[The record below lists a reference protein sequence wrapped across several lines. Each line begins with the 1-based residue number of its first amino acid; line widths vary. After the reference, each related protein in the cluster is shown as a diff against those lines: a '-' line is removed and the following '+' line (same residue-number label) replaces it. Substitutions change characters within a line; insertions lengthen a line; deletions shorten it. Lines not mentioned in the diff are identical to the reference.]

1 MRYPGLLL
9 DLEGVLYQE
18 DAPIPGAAAALSTLR
33 RQHRVRFLT
42 NTTTRPRR
50 QIAERLQSMGFEVAA
65 EEVFSPP
72 IAAARLL
79 RKIGAKRIHLAA
91 APALAE
97 DLADFELD
105 LGADHAGGGPPAPP
119 DAVVLGDL
127 YREFTWDRLN
137 DLFTMLAA
145 GAPLIALHRN
155 RVSRRASGIALDLGP
170 FVAAL
175 EYAADVRAHIVGKP
189 SRQFFGLAVA
199 SLDLDPSQVLMVG
212 DDIGSDIGGALGAGL
227 AAVQVRTG
235 KYRPRDD
242 HHPTATPAG
251 RIDSIADLAPWLT
264 RGEAR

>member
-1 MRYPGLLL
+1 
-9 DLEGVLYQE
+9 
-18 DAPIPGAAAALSTLR
+18 
-33 RQHRVRFLT
+33 
-42 NTTTRPRR
+42 
-50 QIAERLQSMGFEVAA
+50 
-65 EEVFSPP
+65 
-72 IAAARLL
+72 
-79 RKIGAKRIHLAA
+79 
-91 APALAE
+91 
-97 DLADFELD
+97 
-105 LGADHAGGGPPAPP
+105 
-119 DAVVLGDL
+119 VVLGDL

-189 SRQFFGLAVA
+189 SRQFFDLAVA
-199 SLDLDPSQVLMVG
+199 SLDLAPARVLMVG
-212 DDIGSDIGGALGAGL
+212 DDIESDIGGALGAGL

-235 KYRPRDD
+235 KYRPRDED
-242 HHPTATPAG
+242 HPTATPAG